1 LQQCLDDGQDAFA
14 VEGLTLSQGKLP
26 NRLGKGSLPHE
37 EASQGE
43 RGQGKSARIVGDWGI
58 PVKKF
63 RTELIPIGETPPG
76 LLA

>member
-1 LQQCLDDGQDAFA
+1 MRKPPRVNGDTAWDF
-14 VEGLTLSQGKLP
+14 
-26 NRLGKGSLPHE
+26 
-37 EASQGE
+37 
-43 RGQGKSARIVGDWGI
+43 IVGDWER